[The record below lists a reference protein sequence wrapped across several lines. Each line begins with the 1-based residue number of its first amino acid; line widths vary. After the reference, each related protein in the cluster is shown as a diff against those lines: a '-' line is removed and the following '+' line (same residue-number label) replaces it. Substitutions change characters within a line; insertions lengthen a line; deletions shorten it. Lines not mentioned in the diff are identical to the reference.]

1 MDREL
6 HQLRDAKEDLTNQN
20 KKLQSR
26 FDNELSAKNQAQQEE
41 DQVNSERIQELEEIV
56 KDLEDQNESMKSQA
70 VKDAAVAKQKNEFMR
85 LQLEQEQ
92 KQKEEMKLNHE
103 RILKSFRDNE
113 RQSVIGKEE
122 AKNQINELSQ
132 AHQDEIQQL
141 TETYM
146 GQVQERETVI
156 SNLTESL
163 SKAEL
168 QLTLSVEDFKKEVEQ
183 LRESLQNTEDERDK
197 YLSLSE
203 KQNQ

>member
-1 MDREL
+1 
-6 HQLRDAKEDLTNQN
+6 
-20 KKLQSR
+20 
-26 FDNELSAKNQAQQEE
+26 
-41 DQVNSERIQELEEIV
+41 
-56 KDLEDQNESMKSQA
+56 
-70 VKDAAVAKQKNEFMR
+70 
-85 LQLEQEQ
+85 
-92 KQKEEMKLNHE
+92 MKLNHE

-122 AKNQINELSQ
+122 AKNQINELNQ
-132 AHQDEIQQL
+132 AHQDEITQL

-183 LRESLQNTEDERDK
+183 LRESLQSTEEERDK

-203 KQNQ
+203 KQNQQHERTLELTQERL